1 MSTLIENLTRRI
13 NGGIRHD
20 SMMSEL
26 SDAITNLNNNT
37 ILTTT
42 TNTGQMIGAPSITTG
57 TNTILTTGNGTN
69 TIITTGTTTAGTIY
83 YPQDWTVTRIPTP
96 TYNPYSFSTSGVT
109 YYNIENINIDVLR
122 KFIVN
127 KISFVDDLIDID
139 DSNTNICKIILSVN
153 KEIYGELEINYIA
166 DKIEDYIMEKISG
179 LISCMDP
186 DFNQGVL
193 EIMFIPKSTLLDIIN
208 NDNED

>member
-13 NGGIRHD
+13 NGGVRHD

-42 TNTGQMIGAPSITTG
+42 SNTGQMIGAPSITTG
-57 TNTILTTGNGTN
+57 TNTILTTGNGT
-69 TIITTGTTTAGTIY
+69 TSSGTLY
-83 YPQDWTVTRIPTP
+83 NQQDWTVTRHPTP
-96 TYNPYSFSTSGVT
+96 TYNPYSFSTSGSVG

-127 KISFVDDLIDID
+127 KISFVDDLIEID
-139 DSNTNICKIILSVN
+139 DSNTNVCKIILSVN

-193 EIMFIPKSTLLDIIN
+193 EIMFIPKSTLLDIIKN
-208 NDNED
+208 NKKN

>member
-1 MSTLIENLTRRI
+1 MSTLIENITRRI

-42 TNTGQMIGAPSITTG
+42 SNTGQMIGAPSITTG
-57 TNTILTTGNGTN
+57 TNTILPIGNGT
-69 TIITTGTTTAGTIY
+69 TSSGTLY
-83 YPQDWTVTRIPTP
+83 NQQDWTVTRHPTP
-96 TYNPYSFSTSGVT
+96 TYNPYGFSTSGVT

-122 KFIVN
+122 KFILN
-127 KISFVDDLIDID
+127 KISFVDDLIEID

-179 LISCMDP
+179 LITCMDP
-186 DFNQGVL
+186 EFDQGRMNV
-193 EIMFIPKSTLLDIIN
+193 MFIPKSSLLDIIN
-208 NDNED
+208 NDNKE

>member
-26 SDAITNLNNNT
+26 SDAMTNLNNNT
-37 ILTTT
+37 LTLTSNTVPSIGTSTITT
-42 TNTGQMIGAPSITTG
+42 TNTNIIF
-57 TNTILTTGNGTN
+57 TTGNGT
-69 TIITTGTTTAGTIY
+69 TSSGTLY
-83 YPQDWTVTRIPTP
+83 NPQDWTVTRHPTP
-96 TYNPYSFSTSGVT
+96 TYNPYGFSTSGSVG
-109 YYNIENINIDVLR
+109 YYNIENINIDVLK

-127 KISFVDDLIDID
+127 EISFVDDLIEID
-139 DSNTNICKIILSVN
+139 DSDTHICKIILSVN
-153 KEIYGELEINYIA
+153 KEIYGELEINYIV
-166 DKIEDYIMEKISG
+166 DKIEDYVMEKISG

-193 EIMFIPKSTLLDIIN
+193 EIMFIPKSTLLDIIKN
-208 NDNED
+208 NKED